1 MLVPSSCDPFGVEL
15 PVFMGNC
22 GTGGRPL
29 PRGVGKPGGGYK
41 TTSSVPPVRPDA
53 EEARDEGLE
62 PPMAGIALEAA
73 RVAILLPS
81 PALAGP

>member
-1 MLVPSSCDPFGVEL
+1 M
-15 PVFMGNC
+15 
-22 GTGGRPL
+22 TI
-29 PRGVGKPGGGYK
+29 
-41 TTSSVPPVRPDA
+41 SSVPPVRPDA